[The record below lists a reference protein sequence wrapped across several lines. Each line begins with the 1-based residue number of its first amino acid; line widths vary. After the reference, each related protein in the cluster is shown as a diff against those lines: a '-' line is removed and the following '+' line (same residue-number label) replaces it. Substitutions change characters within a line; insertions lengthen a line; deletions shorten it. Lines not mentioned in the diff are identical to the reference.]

1 MSVQMQDQDTATIT
15 YTIDSADAQTTRPL
29 KNKELELVQIG
40 IQGFIP
46 TNPLVNLEFASEIAG
61 GSVELSKQTTVIEL
75 TDISIGGVIQTKFEG
90 VANSIYSSGV
100 TLLCDTDSSS
110 IYVSEV
116 CQNQGK
122 LITLMT
128 GPFTPGNAAE
138 FACAKVVGGQLTV
151 VDNGVNGVCQSCN
164 SFKTASGQNCP

>member
-1 MSVQMQDQDTATIT
+1 MSRFTI
-15 YTIDSADAQTTRPL
+15 
-29 KNKELELVQIG
+29 
-40 IQGFIP
+40 
-46 TNPLVNLEFASEIAG
+46 
-61 GSVELSKQTTVIEL
+61 IEL
-75 TDISIGGVIQTKFEG
+75 IDISIGGVIQTKFEG
-90 VANSIYSSGV
+90 AANSVYSSGV

-110 IYVSEV
+110 IYASEV
-116 CQNQGK
+116 CQNEGK

-138 FACAKVVGGQLTV
+138 FACIQVVGGQLTV